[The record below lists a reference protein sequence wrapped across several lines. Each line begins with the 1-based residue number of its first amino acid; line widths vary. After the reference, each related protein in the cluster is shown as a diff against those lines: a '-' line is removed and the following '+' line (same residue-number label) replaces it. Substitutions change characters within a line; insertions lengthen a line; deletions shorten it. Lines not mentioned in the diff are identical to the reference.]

1 MEQHPKNPADPDG
14 KTAGLSGQQGLN
26 RRTFLQG
33 LLAAGLAAEFGGI
46 LPERTPRAEAA
57 PGGLL
62 DGVIDLHIHSGP
74 DIVRRKYNDIELAED
89 ARAQGAKAIVLKSH
103 VIPTV
108 ARATIASY
116 VVPDIKI
123 FGGIVLNPHIGGFN
137 IEAVQTAL
145 TMGAKII
152 WLPTAWASNER
163 KQTGKAGGI
172 ESVVDGEVVAPLV
185 QILRLIAKYDVALG
199 TGHLSSREIITVVD
213 KATSV
218 GVKKIIINH
227 PEYKFIEM
235 PFEDQKLLSSY
246 GVFFERCFARSRD
259 DGSWERNFERN
270 YRALEVMGHETTIL
284 ATDGG
289 QTVNPRW
296 SEAWSEYLGNFL
308 AAGVSRQNLDTM
320 ARINP
325 ARMLDL
331 E

>member
-1 MEQHPKNPADPDG
+1 MGHDG
-14 KTAGLSGQQGLN
+14 KNASVCGSGTAALSGGLD
-26 RRTFLQG
+26 RRTFLRG
-33 LLAAGLAAEFGGI
+33 LVAAGLAAEFGGM
-46 LPERTPRAEAA
+46 LPDRSPKAEAA
-57 PGGLL
+57 SGGLL
-62 DGVIDLHIHSGP
+62 DGVIDLHIHPGP
-74 DIVRRKYNDIELAED
+74 DVVRRKYNDIELAQD
-89 ARAQGAKAIVLKSH
+89 ARAQGAKAVVLKSH
-103 VIPTV
+103 VLPTV

-116 VVPDIKI
+116 VVPDLKI
-123 FGGIVLNPHIGGFN
+123 FGGIVLNPQVGGFN

-163 KQTGKAGGI
+163 KQVGKAGGI
-172 ESVVDGEVVAPLV
+172 ESVVDGEVAAPLV

-213 KATSV
+213 KAAAI

-227 PEYKFIEM
+227 PEYKFIDM
-235 PFEDQKLLSSY
+235 PFEDQKLLASY
-246 GVFFERCFARSRD
+246 GVYFERCFARSRD
-259 DGSWERNFERN
+259 DGSWERNFARN
-270 YRALEVMGHETTIL
+270 YKAIEALGHENTIL

-296 SEAWSEYLGNFL
+296 SEAWSEYLNNFL
-308 AAGVSRQNLDTM
+308 AAGVPQQNLDIM
-320 ARINP
+320 AKVNP